1 MVVRFDACW
10 SGITSSG
17 RGAAAGALDCVEGGL
32 QRDANMLE
40 GQQAAGEDPLEGAL
54 GIGSIGAGRRVGWR
68 RLRAERLAE
77 LVGRNLGGEV
87 LLKGKIEV
95 SPLGPFRRRRCL
107 IRLKA
112 SSTRQRR

>member
-40 GQQAAGEDPLEGAL
+40 GQQAVGEDPLEGAL
-54 GIGSIGAGRRVGWR
+54 GIGSIGADGVSGGAGSALSSWQCLSART
-68 RLRAERLAE
+68 LAA
-77 LVGRNLGGEV
+77 
-87 LLKGKIEV
+87 K
-95 SPLGPFRRRRCL
+95 SC
-107 IRLKA
+107 
-112 SSTRQRR
+112 